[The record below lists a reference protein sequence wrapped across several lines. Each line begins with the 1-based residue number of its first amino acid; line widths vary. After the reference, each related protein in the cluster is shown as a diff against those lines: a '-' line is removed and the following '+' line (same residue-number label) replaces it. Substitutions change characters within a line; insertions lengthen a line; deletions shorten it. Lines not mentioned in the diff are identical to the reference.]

1 MPLQEHSAALLA
13 AAEVLPMKNA
23 FAIAKKE
30 LNIYFATPIA
40 YVMFTLFVVI
50 GSYFFLRLLGAYEQ
64 ASLMYMRFNAPEM
77 MNRLNFQD
85 AIFRALFGNLGVILI
100 FVVPF
105 LTMRLL
111 AEEKKQKTIELLYS
125 TPITPGQIVWGKY
138 LAALAILICTLAF
151 TLLYPALVQIVAKD
165 PNGVEWRSIFLGY
178 AGLFL
183 LGAAYMALGL
193 FISSL
198 TESQVVAALIT
209 FVVLLMSWIIGWIA
223 SEAEGW
229 VRDFV
234 TYVASVS
241 HLDSFSKG
249 TLELKDVVYFLSIVI
264 LGLFATNRAVE
275 AHRWS

>member
-1 MPLQEHSAALLA
+1 
-13 AAEVLPMKNA
+13 MKNA
-23 FAIAKKE
+23 LAIARKE

-64 ASLMYMRFNAPEM
+64 ASLMYMRFNSPEM

-85 AIFRALFGNLGVILI
+85 AIFRALFGNMGVILI

-105 LTMRLL
+105 LTMRLV
-111 AEEKKQKTIELLYS
+111 AEEKRQKTIELLYS
-125 TPITPGQIVWGKY
+125 TPITPGEVVWGKY
-138 LAALAILICTLAF
+138 IAALAVLVCTLAL
-151 TLLYPALVQIVAKD
+151 TLIYPALVQLVARD
-165 PNGVEWRSIFLGY
+165 PSGVEWRSIFLGY

-209 FVVLLMSWIIGWIA
+209 FVVLLMTWIIGWTA
-223 SEAEGW
+223 AETEGAT
-229 VRDFV
+229 RELV
-234 TYVASVS
+234 TYLSSVS

-249 TLELKDVVYFLSIVI
+249 TIELKDLIYFLSICA
-264 LGLFATNRAVE
+264 LGLFATHRAIE

>member
-1 MPLQEHSAALLA
+1 
-13 AAEVLPMKNA
+13 MKNSL
-23 FAIAKKE
+23 AIAKKE

-64 ASLMYMRFNAPEM
+64 ASLMYMRFNSPEM

-85 AIFRALFGNLGVILI
+85 AIFRNLFGNLGVILI

-111 AEEKKQKTIELLYS
+111 AEEKRQKTMELLYT
-125 TPITPGQIVWGKY
+125 TPITPGEIVWGKY
-138 LAALAILICTLAF
+138 LAALAILVCTLAL
-151 TLLYPALVQIVAKD
+151 TLLYPALVQLVAKD
-165 PNGVEWRSIFLGY
+165 QQGVEWRSIFLGY

-209 FVVLLMSWIIGWIA
+209 FVVLLMTWIIGWSA
-223 SEAEGW
+223 AEAEGA
-229 VRDFV
+229 VREFV
-234 TYVASVS
+234 QYLSSVT
-241 HLDSFSKG
+241 HLDSFSRG
-249 TLELKDVVYFLSIVI
+249 TIELKDVVYFLSICA
-264 LGLFATNRAVE
+264 LGLFATHRAVE

>member
-1 MPLQEHSAALLA
+1 MR
-13 AAEVLPMKNA
+13 NA
-23 FAIAKKE
+23 VAIAKKE

-64 ASLMYMRFNAPEM
+64 ASMMYMRFNQPEV

-85 AIFRALFGNLGVILI
+85 AIFRNLFGNLGVILI
-100 FVVPF
+100 FIVPF
-105 LTMRLL
+105 LTMRLI
-111 AEEKKQKTIELLYS
+111 AEEKRQKTIELLYT
-125 TPITPGQIVWGKY
+125 TPITPSQIVWGKY
-138 LAALAILICTLAF
+138 LASLAILVCALGLTL
-151 TLLYPALVQIVAKD
+151 TYPILVQFVARD
-165 PNGVEWRSIFLGY
+165 ANGVEWRSVLLGY
-178 AGLFL
+178 LGLFL
-183 LGAAYMALGL
+183 MGGAFMAIGL

-209 FVVLLMSWIIGWIA
+209 FVVLLMTWIIGWSA
-223 SEAEGW
+223 GEAEGW

-234 TYVASVS
+234 SYLASVS

-249 TLELKDVVYFLSIVI
+249 TIDLKDIVYFLSLIA

>member
-1 MPLQEHSAALLA
+1 
-13 AAEVLPMKNA
+13 MKNA
-23 FAIAKKE
+23 IAIAKKE

-64 ASLMYMRFNAPEM
+64 ASLMYMRFNAGEM
-77 MNRLNFQD
+77 ANRLNFQD
-85 AIFRALFGNLGVILI
+85 AIFRNLFGNLGVILI
-100 FVVPF
+100 FIVPF
-105 LTMRLL
+105 LTMRLV
-111 AEEKKQKTIELLYS
+111 AEEKRQKTIELLYT
-125 TPITPGQIVWGKY
+125 TPLTPGQIVWGKY
-138 LAALAILICTLAF
+138 LAALAILVCALALTF
-151 TLLYPALVQIVAKD
+151 TYPVLVQLVARD
-165 PNGVEWRSIFLGY
+165 ANGVEWRSVLLGY
-178 AGLFL
+178 LGLFL
-183 LGAAYMALGL
+183 MGSAYMAIGL

-209 FVVLLMSWIIGWIA
+209 FVVLLMTWIIGWTA

-229 VRDFV
+229 VRDTV
-234 TYVASVS
+234 TYLASVT

-249 TLELKDVVYFLSIVI
+249 TLELKDMVYFLSIIV

>member
-1 MPLQEHSAALLA
+1 
-13 AAEVLPMKNA
+13 MKNA
-23 FAIAKKE
+23 IAIAKKE
-30 LNIYFATPIA
+30 LNIYFTTPIA

-64 ASLMYMRFNAPEM
+64 ASLMYMRFNSPEM

-85 AIFRALFGNLGVILI
+85 AIFRALFGNMGVILI

-105 LTMRLL
+105 LTMRLV

-125 TPITPGQIVWGKY
+125 TPVTLV
-138 LAALAILICTLAF
+138 CTLAL
-151 TLLYPALVQIVAKD
+151 TLLYPALVQLVARD
-165 PNGVEWRSIFLGY
+165 AQGVEWRSIFLGY

-209 FVVLLMSWIIGWIA
+209 FVVLLMTWIIGWTA
-223 SEAEGW
+223 AETEGATRE
-229 VRDFV
+229 VV
-234 TYVASVS
+234 TYLSSVS

-249 TLELKDVVYFLSIVI
+249 TIDLKDLVYFLSICA
-264 LGLFATNRAVE
+264 LGLFATHRAIE

>member
-1 MPLQEHSAALLA
+1 MN
-13 AAEVLPMKNA
+13 NA
-23 FAIAKKE
+23 IAIAKKE

-64 ASLMYMRFNAPEM
+64 ASLAYMRFNSPEM

-85 AIFRALFGNLGVILI
+85 AIFRNLFGNLGVILI
-100 FVVPF
+100 FIIPF
-105 LTMRLL
+105 LTMRLI
-111 AEEKKQKTIELLYS
+111 AEEKRQKTIELLYT
-125 TPITPGQIVWGKY
+125 TPITAGEIVIGKY
-138 LAALAILICTLAF
+138 LACLFILICALGLTM
-151 TLLYPALVQIVAKD
+151 TYPVLVQIVAKD
-165 PNGVEWRSIFLGY
+165 QNGVEWRSVMLGY

-183 LGAAYMALGL
+183 MGAAYMAIGL

-209 FVVLLMSWIIGWIA
+209 FVVLLMTWIVGWSA
-223 SEAEGW
+223 AEAEGW
-229 VRDFV
+229 VRELV
-234 TYVASVS
+234 TYLASVS

-249 TLELKDVVYFLSIVI
+249 TIDLKDVVYFLSIIV

>member
-1 MPLQEHSAALLA
+1 
-13 AAEVLPMKNA
+13 MKNA

-64 ASLMYMRFNAPEM
+64 ASLMYMRFNSPEM

-85 AIFRALFGNLGVILI
+85 AIFRALFGNMGVILI

-105 LTMRLL
+105 LTMRLV

-125 TPITPGQIVWGKY
+125 TPVTPGQIVWGKY
-138 LAALAILICTLAF
+138 LAAL
-151 TLLYPALVQIVAKD
+151 TLLYPALVQLVARD
-165 PNGVEWRSIFLGY
+165 AQGVEWRSIFLGY

-198 TESQVVAALIT
+198 TESQVVA
-209 FVVLLMSWIIGWIA
+209 
-223 SEAEGW
+223 
-229 VRDFV
+229 
-234 TYVASVS
+234 
-241 HLDSFSKG
+241 
-249 TLELKDVVYFLSIVI
+249 
-264 LGLFATNRAVE
+264 
-275 AHRWS
+275 